1 MSVGLGFGGVLLAL
15 TRRPV
20 LLWEAF
26 RAGFAMRAHRGVL
39 PSSVYIDW
47 RFHTAYGAGMSETRH
62 EDVESYLKWRRRMRA
77 LS

>member
-1 MSVGLGFGGVLLAL
+1 
-15 TRRPV
+15 
-20 LLWEAF
+20 
-26 RAGFAMRAHRGVL
+26 MRAHRGVL

-62 EDVESYLKWRRRMRA
+62 EDVESYLKWRRQMRA